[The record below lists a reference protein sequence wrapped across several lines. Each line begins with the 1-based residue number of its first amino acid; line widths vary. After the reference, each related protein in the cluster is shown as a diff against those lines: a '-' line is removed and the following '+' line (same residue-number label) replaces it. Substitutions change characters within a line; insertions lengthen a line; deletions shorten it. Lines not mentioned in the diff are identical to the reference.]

1 MKKLIDTTDF
11 NNCDV
16 CNDEMCT
23 IETEGDG
30 KKVFNGDSVTCCGCS
45 NTGQITVEAEDCAY
59 IEWDNPNDD

>member
-1 MKKLIDTTDF
+1 M
-11 NNCDV
+11 
-16 CNDEMCT
+16 ET
-23 IETEGDG
+23 ICAPSQQ